1 MSMGKKVICYIQAFD
16 CEKTIEA
23 AMRSVQNQTYEN
35 WLCFILSNGNR
46 NTVEAPNWSL
56 DVIKSVA
63 ARDPR
68 FIVLNKR
75 TNSLDMYVPTLYYL
89 ANCFPDSY
97 ICSLDAD
104 DEYQS
109 DFFAR
114 GIALAE
120 EHDLDIVA
128 CGTEIRLK
136 ENEETVDS
144 TLLSRREVQEDL
156 VIREGDFTRQF
167 LVYKPFFNEMWG
179 KLYRAGLF
187 GPQHSW
193 AYAQRHFFRHFLP
206 DTLFTMDN
214 LSRSR
219 AIGILSGTS
228 HRFYQYRR
236 RKESNATLAANSH
249 AAGHKAR
256 QPFHRNTFSVYD
268 THETIM
274 EFLRTRGEISSD
286 LNEYMQAVLIGWFG
300 DYYMRT
306 LLPVQNEETFAKLA
320 AKLVFHPKFDESI
333 RYRDSGKYNNLREY
347 EARIAFCRKLR
358 NTALG
363 QKAVRNRGEGRRA
376 DLLCSV
382 ATAKKLDRIIQKL
395 DKTLEDLL
403 ALQAEIQGQTGG
415 RG

>member
-1 MSMGKKVICYIQAFD
+1 MGKKVICYIQAFD
-16 CEKTIEA
+16 CEHTIAA
-23 AMRSVQNQTYEN
+23 AMRSVQNQTYDD
-35 WLCFILSNGNR
+35 WLCFVLSNGNR
-46 NTVEAPNWSL
+46 NTAEAPNWSL

-63 ARDPR
+63 AGDSR

-75 TNSLDMYVPTLYYL
+75 MNTLDMYIPTLYYL

-114 GIALAE
+114 GMALAE

-136 ENEETVDS
+136 ENEEAADS
-144 TLLSRREVQEDL
+144 TLLNQREVQEDL
-156 VIREGDFTRQF
+156 VIRKEDFTRLF
-167 LVYKPFFNEMWG
+167 PVYKPFFNEMWG

-187 GPQHSW
+187 GPQHDW

-206 DTLFTMDN
+206 DTLFTVDN

-219 AIGILSGTS
+219 TIGILSGTS

-236 RKESNATLAANSH
+236 RKESNATLVANTY
-249 AAGHKAR
+249 AAGHEVR

-274 EFLRTRGEISSD
+274 EFLRDHGKIDGE
-286 LNEYMQAVLIGWFG
+286 LTGYMQAVLVGWFG
-300 DYYMRT
+300 DYYTRT
-306 LLPVQNEETFAKLA
+306 LLPVQDERTFAELA
-320 AKLVFHPKFDESI
+320 AKLVFNPKFDAAI
-333 RYRDSGKYNNLREY
+333 RYRDNGKYNNLRGY
-347 EARIAFCRKLR
+347 ETRITFCRKLR

-363 QKAVRNRGEGRRA
+363 QKAIRNRRTRRRG
-376 DLLCSV
+376 DWLCSA

-395 DKTLEDLL
+395 DRTLEDLL
-403 ALQAEIQGQTGG
+403 ALQAET
-415 RG
+415 

>member
-1 MSMGKKVICYIQAFD
+1 MGKKIICYIQAFN
-16 CEKTIEA
+16 CEHTIA
-23 AMRSVQNQTYEN
+23 ATMRSVQNQTYDD
-35 WLCFILSNGNR
+35 WLCFVLSNGNR

-56 DVIKSVA
+56 DIIKSVA
-63 ARDPR
+63 AGDSR

-249 AAGHKAR
+249 AAAG
-256 QPFHRNTFSVYD
+256 QLFHRKNKFSVYD
-268 THETIM
+268 THKTIM
-274 EFLRTRGEISSD
+274 DFLQAHGEIDSE

-300 DYYMRT
+300 DYYTRT
-306 LLPVQNEETFAKLA
+306 LLPVQDEKTFAELA
-320 AKLVFHPKFDESI
+320 KKLVFNPKFDEAI
-333 RYRDSGKYNNLREY
+333 RYRDSGKYNNLRGY
-347 EARIAFCRKLR
+347 ETRIAFCRKLR

-363 QKAVRNRGEGRRA
+363 QRAIRNREIGAIGNLPCSHATGRELDR
-376 DLLCSV
+376 LIH
-382 ATAKKLDRIIQKL
+382 KLDETICNL
-395 DKTLEDLL
+395 LEK
-403 ALQAEIQGQTGG
+403 QEEGE
-415 RG
+415 

>member
-1 MSMGKKVICYIQAFD
+1 MGKKVICYIQAFD
-16 CEKTIEA
+16 CAHTIAA
-23 AMRSVQNQTYEN
+23 AMRSVQNQTYDD
-35 WLCFILSNGNR
+35 WLCFVLSNGNR
-46 NTVEAPNWSL
+46 NTAGAPNWSL

-63 ARDPR
+63 AGDPR

-75 TNSLDMYVPTLYYL
+75 MNTLDMYIPMLYYL

-114 GIALAE
+114 GMALAE
-120 EHDLDIVA
+120 ENGLDIVA

-136 ENEETVDS
+136 ENEEAADS
-144 TLLSRREVQEDL
+144 ALLSRREVREDL
-156 VIREGDFTRQF
+156 VIREGDLTRQF
-167 LVYKPFFNEMWG
+167 PVYKPFFNEMWG

-187 GPQHSW
+187 GPQHDW

-206 DTLFTMDN
+206 DTLFTVDN

-236 RKESNATLAANSH
+236 RKESNATLVANSY
-249 AAGHKAR
+249 AAR
-256 QPFHRNTFSVYD
+256 QMFHRKMFHRNKFSIYD

-274 EFLRTRGEISSD
+274 DFLRAHGEIGGD

-300 DYYMRT
+300 DYYVRT
-306 LLPVQNEETFAKLA
+306 LLPVQDEETFAELA
-320 AKLVFHPKFDESI
+320 EKLVFHPKFDEVI
-333 RYRDSGKYNNLREY
+333 RYRDSGNYNNLRDY
-347 EARIAFCRKLR
+347 ETRIAFCRKLR

-363 QKAVRNRGEGRRA
+363 QKAIRNRGEGRRA
-376 DLLCSV
+376 DLLCS
-382 ATAKKLDRIIQKL
+382 ATTARKLDRIIQKL
-395 DKTLEDLL
+395 DMTLEDLL
-403 ALQAEIQGQTGG
+403 ALQADTQGQTGG